1 MTNAH
6 VIMLVIG
13 IVTLGLGL
21 TTLLRPS
28 ITRSLLGMPDH
39 EATTYILRI
48 GGMMV
53 AAEATGSQSATCSR
67 ISAPPGT
74 STGGGGKTT
83 GGW

>member
-1 MTNAH
+1 MTTAH

-13 IVTLGLGL
+13 VVTLGLGL

-53 AAEATGSQSATCSR
+53 AVFGLVLVLFVPAFTAT
-67 ISAPPGT
+67 PGAA
-74 STGGGGKTT
+74 G
-83 GGW
+83 

>member
-1 MTNAH
+1 MTDAH

-53 AAEATGSQSATCSR
+53 AVFGLVLVLFVAAFTAT
-67 ISAPPGT
+67 PGAVYV
-74 STGGGGKTT
+74 SGV
-83 GGW
+83 

>member
-1 MTNAH
+1 MTTAH

-13 IVTLGLGL
+13 VVTLGLGL

-53 AAEATGSQSATCSR
+53 AVFGLVLVLFVAAFTAT
-67 ISAPPGT
+67 PGAVYV
-74 STGGGGKTT
+74 SGV
-83 GGW
+83 

>member
-1 MTNAH
+1 MTTSH
-6 VIMLVIG
+6 TIMLVIG
-13 IVTLGLGL
+13 IVALGLGL

-53 AAEATGSQSATCSR
+53 AVFGLVLVLFVAAFTAT
-67 ISAPPGT
+67 PGAA
-74 STGGGGKTT
+74 G
-83 GGW
+83 

>member
-13 IVTLGLGL
+13 VVTLGLGL

-53 AAEATGSQSATCSR
+53 AVFGLVLVLFVAAFTATPAAVQ
-67 ISAPPGT
+67 I
-74 STGGGGKTT
+74 TGV
-83 GGW
+83 

>member
-1 MTNAH
+1 MTTGH
-6 VIMLVIG
+6 VIMLIIG
-13 IVTLGLGL
+13 VVTLALGL

-53 AAEATGSQSATCSR
+53 AVFGLVLVLFVAAFTAT
-67 ISAPPGT
+67 PGAV
-74 STGGGGKTT
+74 SLSGA
-83 GGW
+83 

>member
-1 MTNAH
+1 MTDAH
-6 VIMLVIG
+6 VIMLVLG

-53 AAEATGSQSATCSR
+53 AVFGLVLVLFVAAFTAT
-67 ISAPPGT
+67 PGAVHV
-74 STGGGGKTT
+74 SGV
-83 GGW
+83 

>member
-53 AAEATGSQSATCSR
+53 AVFGLVLVLFVAAFTAT
-67 ISAPPGT
+67 PGVAR
-74 STGGGGKTT
+74 
-83 GGW
+83 

>member
-53 AAEATGSQSATCSR
+53 AVFGLVLVLFVAAFTATPAAVQ
-67 ISAPPGT
+67 I
-74 STGGGGKTT
+74 TGV
-83 GGW
+83 

>member
-1 MTNAH
+1 MTEAH

-13 IVTLGLGL
+13 VVTLGLGL

-53 AAEATGSQSATCSR
+53 AVFGLVLVLFVAAFTAT
-67 ISAPPGT
+67 PGAA
-74 STGGGGKTT
+74 G
-83 GGW
+83 

>member
-1 MTNAH
+1 MTTAH

-13 IVTLGLGL
+13 VVTLGLGL

-53 AAEATGSQSATCSR
+53 AVFGLVLVLFVAAFTAT
-67 ISAPPGT
+67 PGAA
-74 STGGGGKTT
+74 G
-83 GGW
+83 

>member
-1 MTNAH
+1 MTTAH

-13 IVTLGLGL
+13 VVTLGLGL

-53 AAEATGSQSATCSR
+53 AVFGLVLVLFVAAFTAT
-67 ISAPPGT
+67 PGT
-74 STGGGGKTT
+74 AQ
-83 GGW
+83 

>member
-1 MTNAH
+1 MTTAH

-13 IVTLGLGL
+13 VVTLGLGL

-53 AAEATGSQSATCSR
+53 AVFGLVLVLFVAAFTATPAAVQ
-67 ISAPPGT
+67 I
-74 STGGGGKTT
+74 TGV
-83 GGW
+83 

>member
-1 MTNAH
+1 MTEAH

-13 IVTLGLGL
+13 VVTLGLGL

-53 AAEATGSQSATCSR
+53 AVFGLVLVLFVAAFTAT
-67 ISAPPGT
+67 PG
-74 STGGGGKTT
+74 GAG
-83 GGW
+83 